1 MRAAVYHGAGDV
13 RVETVPAPVPGPRDV
28 VVDVVACG
36 ICGSDLH
43 AYEHGRFLREGQ
55 VMGHEISGEIA
66 AVGADVR
73 GLEAGDRVAVMP
85 YVSCGHC
92 AMCRRGTPHLCRSVT
107 TDSIAYGRPGGFA
120 DAVLVPDAVLGHN
133 VHPLPAGMSFETAA
147 LAEPLAVVLHALRLG
162 GLPPSATVAVTGLGP
177 IGLLAVAALRHD
189 GAARILASDLIAG
202 RRTTAEAL
210 GATDVLDPATTSL
223 KAYARERDVV
233 LDAVFEVSGS
243 AAAFEDAVSAV
254 RPGGRLVA
262 LAIYAGEVR
271 LNPSR
276 LVQLEL
282 GLQGSFAA
290 TPRDFAEALAL
301 LAGALL
307 PSDAVVSHRFGL
319 ADAPAAFAAQ
329 ADRVSSTKVMIMPK
343 EASPR

>member
-1 MRAAVYHGAGDV
+1 MRAAVFHGAGDV
-13 RVETVPAPVPGPRDV
+13 RVEAVPAPAPAARDV

-43 AYEHGRFLREGQ
+43 AYEHGRFLRAGQ
-55 VMGHEISGEIA
+55 IMGHELSGEIA
-66 AVGADVR
+66 AVGAAVR
-73 GLEAGDRVAVMP
+73 GLDVGDRVAVMP
-85 YVSCGHC
+85 YVSCGRC

-120 DAVLVPDAVLGHN
+120 DAVLVPDAVLGHT
-133 VHPLPAGMSFETAA
+133 VHRLPDGMSFETAA
-147 LAEPLAVVLHALRLG
+147 LAEPLAVVLHAIRLA
-162 GLPPSATVAVTGLGP
+162 GLPPGANVAVTGLGP
-177 IGLLAVAALRHD
+177 IGLLAVAALRRG
-189 GAARILASDLIAG
+189 GATRILASDIIAG
-202 RRTTAEAL
+202 RRATAEAL
-210 GATDVLDPATTSL
+210 GASAVLDPAATSL
-223 KAYARERDVV
+223 KAFARERDVV

-243 AAAFEDAVSAV
+243 SAAFEDAVTAV

-262 LAIYAGEVR
+262 LAIYAGDVQ

-290 TPRDFAEALAL
+290 TARDFAEALAL
-301 LAGALL
+301 LAADLL
-307 PSDAVVSHRFGL
+307 PSEAVVSHRFAL

-329 ADRVSSTKVMIMPK
+329 ADRASSTKVMIMPR